1 MAERSGTH
9 IHLFSIEREN
19 RMQCRSFRVCFT
31 AIMACFL
38 MNQASALVPDLQ
50 HWRFDHYAREIIV
63 AASGNNEQAMLGIE
77 RQAQSDPS
85 PKARAYVFLAKA
97 LRERLHF
104 RLVSAD
110 HFAMQCM
117 SAAKDAAYD
126 EAFALCG
133 WLRMNLAASDG
144 DYKRVALISGQIE
157 AANHHLMRLAGVTD
171 REVENNPALPYL
183 RGPGAYAD
191 LRSRETPSIHT
202 SVVGPEIVPFTYDKH
217 AKPLVEVRINGTATE
232 FLLDTGTPQTTV
244 SRSLAAKLGL
254 DVTRHHGW
262 LPDVLGHH
270 VTYKLAFVKSLSV
283 GTFTI
288 DNFPVVVAK
297 LGHQPPILG
306 MDFLLR
312 VGRFTIRHDKL
323 TLNPEVDTQCHSA
336 ARFSMWS
343 FNNPIFPHPPR
354 MGIETRSNYGRIYG
368 MLDTGDDDYLA
379 ADWRKRKYFGIN
391 DKGGATFHIESIE
404 TAGADSA
411 LTAYVSRA
419 IDLQVRGMTYRRTLR
434 LYTNL
439 DLPLH
444 LNLGF
449 QTTRDFSYYFDVVN
463 GAACMRA
470 IRGPAS

>member
-1 MAERSGTH
+1 MAERSATS
-9 IHLFSIEREN
+9 IYLFSIELEN
-19 RMQCRSFRVCFT
+19 RMKSRSFCVCFNT
-31 AIMACFL
+31 IIACL
-38 MNQASALVPDLQ
+38 LVNQASASVPDFK
-50 HWRFDHYAREIIV
+50 HWRFDHYAIASFK
-63 AASGNNEQAMLGIE
+63 AASGTDEQAVLAIE
-77 RQAQSDPS
+77 RQAQSDPL
-85 PKARAYVFLAKA
+85 PEARAYVFLAKA
-97 LRERLHF
+97 LRERMHF

-117 SAAKDAAYD
+117 SAAKEAAND

-144 DYKRVALISGQIE
+144 DYKRVARISGTIE
-157 AANHHLMRLAGVTD
+157 AANHHIMRLAALTD
-171 REVENNPALPYL
+171 RDVEGNPALFVL
-183 RGPGAYAD
+183 RGPGSYAD
-191 LRSRETPSIHT
+191 LRSREKPSVHT
-202 SVVGPEIVPFTYDKH
+202 SVVGPDNIPFTYNKH
-217 AKPLVEVRINGTATE
+217 TEPLVKVRINGTATE
-232 FLLDTGTPQTTV
+232 FLLDTGSPRTTV
-244 SRSLAAKLGL
+244 SRSLAAKLDL
-254 DVTRHHGW
+254 DVTRYHGW
-262 LPDVLGHH
+262 FRDALGRRI
-270 VTYKLAFVKSLSV
+270 TYAVAFVKSLSV

-288 DNFPVVVAK
+288 DNFPVEVAK

-323 TLNPEVDTQCHSA
+323 TLSPEVDTQCHTA
-336 ARFSMWS
+336 LRFSFGS
-343 FNNPIFPHPPR
+343 FDRSIFPRPPR

-368 MLDTGDDDYLA
+368 LLDTGADDYVA

-404 TAGADSA
+404 TAGTDSA

-463 GAACMRA
+463 GVACMRP
-470 IRGPAS
+470 IRRPAS